1 MSARVVAVKGSGAV
15 TRRMMEMG
23 IVPGVPVRVIKAAPL
38 GDPIQVLVR
47 SYHLALRIAEANTIT
62 VVAMNDE

>member
-1 MSARVVAVKGSGAV
+1 
-15 TRRMMEMG
+15 MEMG
-23 IVPGVPVRVIKAAPL
+23 IVPGVPVRVIKVAPL
-38 GDPIQVLVR
+38 GDPLQILVR